1 VAWQAFGS
9 KEWNHQTTSGETA
22 MQHVLETV
30 ERYPMEAIVA
40 RYARDEK
47 LLRQLKSMSVSL
59 RDFLRSS
66 A

>member
-1 VAWQAFGS
+1 
-9 KEWNHQTTSGETA
+9 

-47 LLRQLKSMSVSL
+47 LSIAAAKEHERELKGTPKNCP
-59 RDFLRSS
+59 
-66 A
+66 AG